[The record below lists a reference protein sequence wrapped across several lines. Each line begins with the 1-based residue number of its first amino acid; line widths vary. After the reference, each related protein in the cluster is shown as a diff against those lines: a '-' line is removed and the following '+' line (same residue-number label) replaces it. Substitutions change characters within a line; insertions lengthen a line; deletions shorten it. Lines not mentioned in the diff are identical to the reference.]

1 MRRSLLSAPRI
12 GAFNRNPSRTPC
24 HPIESGDPRRSQKP
38 AAAMRRSLLSAP
50 RIGAFNRNPSRT
62 PCHPIESGD
71 PRRSQKPAAA
81 VRRSL
86 LSAPRIGAFNR
97 NPSRTPH
104 QPIESG
110 DPRRSQKP
118 AAANRAPF
126 DLKSAQDHRDE
137 IEDQEETT
145 DVGGGCQD
153 GTGGE
158 GRIRLEPFQRF
169 VRRAFCKTDK

>member
-1 MRRSLLSAPRI
+1 MPFSRGSFRAERMWGGIDCTWYEVAGRTRTRGFVVRPSLEIELSTGIRAVAP
-12 GAFNRNPSRTPC
+12 
-24 HPIESGDPRRSQKP
+24 HQ
-38 AAAMRRSLLSAP
+38 
-50 RIGAFNRNPSRT
+50 
-62 PCHPIESGD
+62 PIESGD

-97 NPSRTPH
+97 NPSGAPH
-104 QPIESG
+104 HPIESG

-137 IEDQEETT
+137 IEDQEESAE
-145 DVGGGCQD
+145 VGGGCQD

-158 GRIRLEPFQRF
+158 GRIRLESFQRF
-169 VRRAFCKTDK
+169 VRRAF